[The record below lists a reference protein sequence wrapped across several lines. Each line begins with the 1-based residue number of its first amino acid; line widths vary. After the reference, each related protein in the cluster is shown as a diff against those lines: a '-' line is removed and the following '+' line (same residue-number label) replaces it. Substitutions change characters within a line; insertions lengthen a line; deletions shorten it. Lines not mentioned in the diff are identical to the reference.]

1 MLSNIYSAADVF
13 VIPSLQD
20 NLPNT
25 ALESMACGTPIV
37 GFEVGGIPDMVQHG
51 KTGLLA
57 RPHDAQALENAII
70 ELLKH
75 SQRRS
80 LLSANCCRVAVHRY
94 SFARQA
100 IRYYQLYK
108 QLLKRSA

>member
-1 MLSNIYSAADVF
+1 M
-13 VIPSLQD
+13 IPSLQD

-25 ALESMACGTPIV
+25 VLESMACGTPIV

-70 ELLKH
+70 ELLKQY
-75 SQRRS
+75 QRRS
-80 LLSANCCRVAVHRY
+80 LLSSNCRRVAVHRY
-94 SFARQA
+94 SLARQA

>member
-1 MLSNIYSAADVF
+1 M
-13 VIPSLQD
+13 IPSWQD

-25 ALESMACGTPIV
+25 VLESMACSTPVV

-57 RPHDAQALENAII
+57 RPHDTQELENAII
-70 ELLKH
+70 ELLKNP
-75 SQRRS
+75 QRRS
-80 LLSANCCRVAVHRY
+80 LLSANCRRVAVHRY
-94 SFARQA
+94 SLARQA
-100 IRYYQLYK
+100 ISYYQLYK